1 MTLCLAGEGA
11 FAELKI
17 ATMAR
22 IGSCLLVCVCDDFEL
37 HPNDGIVI

>member
-17 ATMAR
+17 ATIAL
-22 IGSCLLVCVCDDFEL
+22 IGSCLLVCDDFEL